1 METYEFTCPSC
12 KEKEA
17 NKGKKSVKKQT
28 QPPKNG
34 TISQSQ
40 NTKNKRDVKA
50 ASKQVVA
57 PSNGIQGVKGSDE
70 SATTKAA
77 EIKKSS
83 AKVSAPAI
91 SASGDNKSKIV
102 LINKAVAP
110 QIATP

>member
-40 NTKNKRDVKA
+40 NTTNKRDVKA
-50 ASKQVVA
+50 ASKQAVA
-57 PSNGIQGVKGSDE
+57 PSNGI
-70 SATTKAA
+70 
-77 EIKKSS
+77 
-83 AKVSAPAI
+83 
-91 SASGDNKSKIV
+91 
-102 LINKAVAP
+102 
-110 QIATP
+110 